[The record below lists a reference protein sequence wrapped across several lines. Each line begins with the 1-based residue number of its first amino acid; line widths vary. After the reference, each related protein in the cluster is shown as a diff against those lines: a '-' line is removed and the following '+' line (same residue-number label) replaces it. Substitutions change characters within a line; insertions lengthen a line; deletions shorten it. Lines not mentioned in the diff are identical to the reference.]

1 MKVKEMYP
9 DAVLSKLTGSDA
21 FLSVQGHKARSME
34 DLLEGCGYS
43 ISSWCILLNWSAPF
57 ELKYLANQILVY
69 QQVYAIFPRKK

>member
-43 ISSWCILLNWSAPF
+43 ISS
-57 ELKYLANQILVY
+57 
-69 QQVYAIFPRKK
+69 